1 MKSYDLDRITAEK
14 PALLRGTN
22 KGAKM
27 KVLLIKDVK
36 NVGKAGEIKEVK
48 DGYGRNFLVAKG
60 YAKIATPQVIEE
72 WREQQERKAAQEA
85 AEIERLN
92 AQKAKIESSE
102 IRIEKAAAPIG
113 IRGSVTNNDIA
124 KAIQN
129 QLGFEIDKHKIDL
142 KKPIKSEGLHTVDIK
157 LGHGIHASAKID
169 VVAIEG

>member
-1 MKSYDLDRITAEK
+1 
-14 PALLRGTN
+14 
-22 KGAKM
+22 M

-48 DGYGRNFLVAKG
+48 DGYGQNFLVAKG
-60 YAKIATPQVIEE
+60 YAKIATPQVIET
-72 WREQQERKAAQEA
+72 WRKQQERKAAQEA
-85 AEIERLN
+85 AQIERLN
-92 AQKAKIESSE
+92 NQKAKIEE
-102 IRIEKAAAPIG
+102 TQIRIEKVAAPIG

-124 KAIQN
+124 KAIQK

-169 VVAIEG
+169 VVAIEA

>member
-1 MKSYDLDRITAEK
+1 
-14 PALLRGTN
+14 
-22 KGAKM
+22 M

-60 YAKIATPQVIEE
+60 LAKIATPEVVEE
-72 WREQQERKAAQEA
+72 WKREQERKALEEA
-85 AEIERLN
+85 AEIERLT
-92 AQKAKIESSE
+92 AEKAKIESAE
-102 IRIEKAAAPIG
+102 IRIEKPSAPIG

-124 KAIQN
+124 HAIQE

-157 LGHGIHASAKID
+157 LGHGIHAAAKVN

>member
-1 MKSYDLDRITAEK
+1 V
-14 PALLRGTN
+14 
-22 KGAKM
+22 

-60 YAKIATPQVIEE
+60 LAKVATPEVVEA
-72 WREQQERKAAQEA
+72 WKAEQARKAAEEA
-85 AEIERLN
+85 AEIERLT
-92 AQKAKIESSE
+92 AEKAKIESVE
-102 IRIEKAAAPIG
+102 IRIEKPSAPIG

-124 KAIQN
+124 HAIKE

-157 LGHGIHASAKID
+157 LGHGIHAAAKVD
-169 VVAIEG
+169 VVAVEG